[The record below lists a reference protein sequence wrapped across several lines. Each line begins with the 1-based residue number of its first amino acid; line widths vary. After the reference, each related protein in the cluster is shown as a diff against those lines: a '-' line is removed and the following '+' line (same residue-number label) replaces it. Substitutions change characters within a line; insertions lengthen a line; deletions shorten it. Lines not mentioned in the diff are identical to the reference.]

1 MVKEIAIKINSVL
14 WELLMNSSFINFG
27 NFYDI
32 NKYATEKYVS
42 YWINNFLGF
51 IVSKKILTEVAL
63 DKFVT
68 EESLVLWLKFLE
80 YYL

>member
-1 MVKEIAIKINSVL
+1 
-14 WELLMNSSFINFG
+14 MNSTFVNFG

-42 YWINNFLGF
+42 YWINNLFGF
-51 IVSKKILTEVAL
+51 IVSKKIISDFAL
-63 DKFVT
+63 FKFIN
-68 EESLVLWLKFLE
+68 ENNLVLKLKFLE